1 MKFTF
6 ICEDE
11 EDGTRVEHTTP
22 DIDNWVVS
30 LFYYQMFLLGCGFV
44 LKEGYKLGL
53 AEGDAID
60 NLSGG
65 VEYE

>member
-6 ICEDE
+6 ICEDGE
-11 EDGTRVEHTTP
+11 EGTRVEHTTP
-22 DIDNWVVS
+22 EIDSWVVS
-30 LFYYQMFLLGCGFV
+30 MYYYQMFLLGCGFAI
-44 LKEGYKLGL
+44 KKGYKLGPV
-53 AEGDAID
+53 EGDAID